1 MARAEVEIE
10 LRQSGIIAD
19 VSQWRKEIRDW
30 RKLRCDALAQQW
42 KELHERVP
50 APQTPR
56 LYSTHLRSDAGEI
69 QRRQLRLEGLLN
81 AVVLGNL
88 QACEECSYWTPSFE
102 APNCQRQRLHAPL
115 SRALAPL
122 RRAVNAP
129 ARVEVI
135 YDQDMLQICRSCA
148 LRGQRTALVHLVP
161 GEERPLPLG
170 LEMRDSQL
178 YLRTT
183 YFHAY
188 SEMPRQ
194 MHQTPKEVLNDGKV
208 IHTAHVSIL
217 RGDVAEGAPW
227 LEPVEIE
234 VLTASLQRT
243 PQGDGHEQY
252 ARIREKAAV
261 ARTIDDIFSSATE
274 WGIEVLVFPPLGVNG
289 APCGCYHPPSDA
301 GQLLRQCATQAG
313 DFQVYV
319 AKQHLAPLVGWLAFA
334 DAVTNGRAALQRVPP
349 IPMYLSPYY
358 NCYVG
363 KKPDFL
369 QFTLRKGRL
378 SKRDSATK
386 ADPGKVDDT
395 TKATMAT

>member
-56 LYSTHLRSDAGEI
+56 LYSTHLRSDVKEI

-88 QACEECSYWTPSFE
+88 QACEEGSYWTPSFE
-102 APNCQRQRLHAPL
+102 APNSQRQRLHAPL

-135 YDQDMLQICRSCA
+135 HDQDMLQICRSSA

-188 SEMPRQ
+188 SEMQRQ

-234 VLTASLQRT
+234 VLTAALQRT

-261 ARTIDDIFSSATE
+261 ARTIDDIFSS
-274 WGIEVLVFPPLGVNG
+274 
-289 APCGCYHPPSDA
+289 YHPPSDA
-301 GQLLRQCATQAG
+301 GPKGLACQIRPGLCGQTTLSSLSRLARFRRCGYQWSSSFTTCATNSHVFVAILQLLCG
-313 DFQVYV
+313 
-319 AKQHLAPLVGWLAFA
+319 
-334 DAVTNGRAALQRVPP
+334 
-349 IPMYLSPYY
+349 
-358 NCYVG
+358 
-363 KKPDFL
+363 
-369 QFTLRKGRL
+369 
-378 SKRDSATK
+378 
-386 ADPGKVDDT
+386 
-395 TKATMAT
+395 